1 MKKLTLSI
9 LDDIEHVFTSQTLFH
24 RFYSGEETA
33 EECTSAY
40 IVMHNKLD
48 CTIFLIVNCLHCC
61 PAQLLYKRRLH
72 GRDFREIQLLREQQ
86 GRSDPLTSSAM
97 LSAVLLLG
105 LAAATFGAPGGGRLQ
120 YGYKPDNCHTQYTIK
135 VESKCHQEYVTECSN
150 VVNRYCNGHGKR
162 EAEAEPIFGGL
173 LKKLFKGPT
182 RPVCQKRVE
191 RQCRKVARQVCV
203 PVEVKVPYQVCS
215 SSHVARQSQGYRH

>member
-1 MKKLTLSI
+1 
-9 LDDIEHVFTSQTLFH
+9 
-24 RFYSGEETA
+24 
-33 EECTSAY
+33 
-40 IVMHNKLD
+40 
-48 CTIFLIVNCLHCC
+48 
-61 PAQLLYKRRLH
+61 
-72 GRDFREIQLLREQQ
+72 
-86 GRSDPLTSSAM
+86 M

-105 LAAATFGAPGGGRLQ
+105 LAAATFGAPGGGHIQ

-182 RPVCQKRVE
+182 HPVCQRRVE
-191 RQCRKVARQVCV
+191 RQCRKVPGQVCV
-203 PVEVKVPYQVCS
+203 PVEVKVPSQVCAS
-215 SSHVARQSQGYRH
+215 SQGYRNGYHY

>member
-1 MKKLTLSI
+1 MKKLTLAI

-33 EECTSAY
+33 EECSTAY
-40 IVMHNKLD
+40 ILMHNKLD

-72 GRDFREIQLLREQQ
+72 GRDFRELQLLREQQ

-105 LAAATFGAPGGGRLQ
+105 LAAATCGAPGGGRLQ
-120 YGYKPDNCHTQYTIK
+120 NCHTQYTIK

-182 RPVCQKRVE
+182 RPVCQRRVE
-191 RQCRKVARQVCV
+191 RQCRKVPRQVCV
-203 PVEVKVPYQVCS
+203 PVEVKVPSQVCAS
-215 SSHVARQSQGYRH
+215 SQGYRNGYHY